1 MIRIN
6 LLAVKQLRAEVSR
19 RRDLIL
25 GGIVLGVTALLLL
38 GVYAYQSYRLSTL
51 NAELVEL
58 RGEVE
63 ALNVKVKQVG
73 DLQNKIKE
81 FTSKNKIIEDLEKKK
96 VGPVRV
102 MESLSAAA
110 PPRLWLTEYK
120 DSGGKLV
127 MTGQAIDD
135 QTVADFLKALAA
147 SSYFRDVELLE
158 LEVTQGGAGSARYKK
173 FYIRA
178 TISYQPRPSSSGNKA
193 AGDPP
198 VKPEK
203 KG

>member
-1 MIRIN
+1 
-6 LLAVKQLRAEVSR
+6 LPVKEIRAEVSR
-19 RRDLIL
+19 RRDLIF
-25 GGIVLGVTALLLL
+25 GGVVLGVTALLLL
-38 GVYAYQSYRLSTL
+38 GLYAYQYYRLSTL
-51 NAELVEL
+51 NTELVEL
-58 RGEVE
+58 RGEVV
-63 ALNVKVKQVG
+63 ALDVKVKQVG
-73 DLQNKIKE
+73 DLQSKIKE

-96 VGPVRV
+96 VGPVRL

-158 LEVTQGGAGSARYKK
+158 LEVTQGGAGARYKK

-178 TISYQPRPSSSGNKA
+178 TISYQPPPSSSGNQA

>member
-38 GVYAYQSYRLSTL
+38 GVYAYQFYRLSTL
-51 NAELVEL
+51 NAELVGL

-178 TISYQPRPSSSGNKA
+178 TISYQPPLSRSGNKA